1 MFGPNPAFRLLFL
14 CLVCI
19 GIGQS
24 MLFAILPPA
33 AREIGITPFQVS
45 TVFAS
50 SATLWVF
57 VSPWWGR
64 RSDVWGRRP
73 VILLGLLG
81 YALSMAL
88 MATTIVGGVRGVLAA
103 AATYP
108 LLVASRLVFALLG
121 SGTGPAAQAYIADR
135 TTYEERT
142 AGMAIVNAAMGL
154 GQTIGPAVGAAL
166 AVVGLVAPLYFSA
179 VLAVASAAVIARFLP
194 EPELPAAPEVERGRG
209 LGFRD
214 ERIRAYLLIRVALQ
228 ATSATTMITLALY
241 MQDML
246 ALTPTQAVQ
255 YAGAGFV
262 VLAVAGLVTQL
273 VVVQR
278 MRPSARFMMQLGM
291 PLQLASFCLLVV
303 GSSFV
308 LQLVALALLGAGT
321 GLVRPG
327 SAAGASLAVEPHE
340 QGAVAGIL
348 GGLSVVGNI
357 FGPMLGTGL
366 YGLSPRAPYLIN
378 AAMMAVGTVFVL
390 RSRDVRALRA

>member
-14 CLVCI
+14 SLVCI

-33 AREIGITPFQVS
+33 ARAIGITPFQVS

-88 MATTIVGGVRGVLAA
+88 MATIIVFGVRGLLAVSM
-103 AATYP
+103 TYP
-108 LLVASRLVFALLG
+108 LLVASRSVFALLG

-135 TTYEERT
+135 TTYAERT
-142 AGMAIVNAAMGL
+142 AGMAIINAAMGL
-154 GQTIGPAVGAAL
+154 GQTVGPALGAAL
-166 AVVGLVAPLYFSA
+166 AVLGLVAPLYFA
-179 VLAVASAAVIARFLP
+179 AALAVVSAAVIARFLP
-194 EPELPAAPEVERGRG
+194 EPELPTVPDSGGGRS
-209 LGFRD
+209 LGFWD
-214 ERIRAYLLIRVALQ
+214 ARIRVYLLIRVALQ
-228 ATSATTMITLALY
+228 ATSATTQITLALY
-241 MQDML
+241 LQDML
-246 ALTPTQAVQ
+246 ALTPTQAGQ
-255 YAGAGFV
+255 YAGIGFV
-262 VLAVAGLVTQL
+262 MLAASGLVTQL

-278 MRPSARFMMQLGM
+278 MRPSARLMMQLGM

-303 GSSFV
+303 GSSFA
-308 LQLVALALLGAGT
+308 LQLVGLALLGAGT

-357 FGPMLGTGL
+357 FGPLLGTGV
-366 YGLSPRAPYLIN
+366 YDFSPRAPYVLN
-378 AAMMAVGTVFVL
+378 ALMMAACTIYVL
-390 RSRDVRALRA
+390 RSRDVRTLRA